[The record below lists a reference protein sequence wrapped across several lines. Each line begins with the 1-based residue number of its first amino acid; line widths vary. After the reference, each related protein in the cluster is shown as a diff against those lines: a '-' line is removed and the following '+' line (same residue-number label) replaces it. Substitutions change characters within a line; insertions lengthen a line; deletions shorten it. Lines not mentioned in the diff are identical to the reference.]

1 MKQTPDPGAGHDR
14 RQRTSQPARAAGRRG
29 LARMGRAVL
38 GGVLSGFAL
47 ANGALALCIALLAA
61 ASPTVRAA
69 DAAGAVSI
77 EAADTKSFQARID
90 SLLRI
95 GYDRP
100 DEALAGLRAMDAGD
114 AASPTERIALLQAR
128 AIVLAQS
135 GRAADAGQWI
145 DALTAQHDARADAG
159 VQLVRALL
167 AQTAGRL
174 DLAEPLAQSALA
186 TLRAACPAMPAAD
199 LRSAGDMAVRPDPQA
214 AHECNFR
221 AAWLATRILQ
231 RYWHGK
237 GVPTSAA
244 AQAQAGRDL
253 ALWAADS
260 RRLAISTADLAWRLV
275 RSDKLDAAQPLLH
288 QAQRLAE
295 RSGDP
300 ALQVRVK
307 MAEARIAHRREDP
320 DSVRRLADEALPL
333 AREAHSSRLETEL
346 LAFLSDVYA
355 KQRRPADALR
365 AAERA
370 LPVARRHK
378 DMAIELVLT
387 NNAGL
392 AKIGLGR
399 IAEGKQDL
407 ARVEQLARGA
417 GLTSLQAEALREYD
431 AALTSAGDLRGALDL
446 YHRERALNAE
456 TMSLAR
462 DAALKQLRLHND
474 RERKQRDIDLLA
486 RDNELK
492 GAEIVNR
499 ELMLRIWAV
508 AGVVLALSAATV
520 LLLYRRVRATN
531 RQLVASEAQLRVQSE
546 RDPLTNLANRR
557 QFLSVMHAE
566 QAKSGAE
573 TGFEGALLLV
583 DIDHFKHVN
592 DGHGHAAGDLVLC
605 EVARRLNEAV
615 RGDDLVVRWGGEE
628 FLVLAL
634 KVLAAQAEQLAE
646 RVLKVIGEA
655 PVMVDGRPVAITVS
669 IGYARFPLPPHVVP
683 LGWEQA
689 INLTDMALYTA
700 KSQGRNKSVGIVA
713 AEASAEPAL
722 KHIEADFEL
731 AWQDG
736 RVTLKI
742 APGPLALAA

>member
-1 MKQTPDPGAGHDR
+1 MHPTPEPGTGRDAQHGPCTPMHGASR
-14 RQRTSQPARAAGRRG
+14 HALARAGR
-29 LARMGRAVL
+29 VL
-38 GGVLSGFAL
+38 TGS
-47 ANGALALCIALLAA
+47 ALALALALLAA
-61 ASPTVRAA
+61 GPLAVRAHDAA
-69 DAAGAVSI
+69 DARLIDVT
-77 EAADTKSFQARID
+77 EAHAFQARID

-100 DEALAGLRAMDAGD
+100 DEALAGLRAIDAGD
-114 AASPTERIALLQAR
+114 AASRAERIALLQAR
-128 AIVLAQS
+128 GVVLAQS
-135 GRAADAGQWI
+135 GRAADAGVWVE
-145 DALTAQHDARADAG
+145 ALNAEHDARADAG
-159 VQLVRALL
+159 AKVVRAML

-186 TLRAACPAMPAAD
+186 DLHAACAAMPDAEPGGAD
-199 LRSAGDMAVRPDPQA
+199 LAVKPDPQA
-214 AHECNFR
+214 AHECNVR
-221 AAWLATRILQ
+221 AAWDAAQILR
-231 RYWHGK
+231 RYWQAK
-237 GVPTSAA
+237 GVATSAA
-244 AQAQAGRDL
+244 TQAQAGREL
-253 ALWAADS
+253 ALWSADS
-260 RRLAISTADLAWRLV
+260 YRLAISSADLAWHLV
-275 RSDKLDAAQPLLH
+275 GSDKLDAAQPLLR
-288 QAQRLAE
+288 QAQRLAA

-300 ALQVRVK
+300 ALQTQVK
-307 MAEARIAHRREDP
+307 MAEARISHRREDS

-333 AREAHSSRLETEL
+333 AREAHSPRLEAEL
-346 LAFLSDVYA
+346 LTFLSDVYV
-355 KQRRPADALR
+355 KQRHPADALR
-365 AAERA
+365 AVESA
-370 LPVARRHK
+370 LPIAHSHK
-378 DMAIELVLT
+378 DMAVELVLT

-407 ARVEQLARGA
+407 ARVEQFTRGA
-417 GLTSLQAEALREYD
+417 GLVALQAEALREFD

-446 YHRERALNAE
+446 YHRERKLNAE

-462 DAALKQLRLHND
+462 DAALKQLQLRND

-508 AGVVLALSAATV
+508 AGVVLALSTATV
-520 LLLYRRVRATN
+520 LLLHRRVRATN

-566 QAKSGAE
+566 QVKSGE
-573 TGFEGALLLV
+573 DSGFEGALLLV

-592 DGHGHAAGDLVLC
+592 DGHGHAAGDVVLC
-605 EVARRLNEAV
+605 EVAKRLNEAV

-634 KVLAAQAEQLAE
+634 KVPAAQAEQLAE
-646 RVLKVIGEA
+646 RVLKVIGER

-669 IGYARFPLPPHVVP
+669 IGYARFPLPPHVLP
-683 LGWEQA
+683 LGWERA

-722 KHIEADFEL
+722 MNIEADFER
-731 AWQDG
+731 AWQEG

>member
-1 MKQTPDPGAGHDR
+1 MMRETRCDAGACRGV
-14 RQRTSQPARAAGRRG
+14 QRAPCAAERGAGRRVP
-29 LARMGRAVL
+29 ARCAPARCAR
-38 GGVLSGFAL
+38 
-47 ANGALALCIALLAA
+47 ALALGLALLGAGPLA
-61 ASPTVRAA
+61 VRAQDALDAVPVEAA
-69 DAAGAVSI
+69 DA
-77 EAADTKSFQARID
+77 DPFQARLD
-90 SLLRI
+90 ALLRL

-100 DEALAGLRAMDAGD
+100 DEALAGLQAMDPGA
-114 AASPTERIALLQAR
+114 AASRAERIALLQAR
-128 AIVLAQS
+128 GVVLARS
-135 GRAADAGQWI
+135 GRAADAQTWI
-145 DALTAQHDARADAG
+145 DALNAQHDARAGAG
-159 VQLVRALL
+159 AQVVRALL
-167 AQTAGRL
+167 EKNAGRL
-174 DLAEPLAQSALA
+174 DRAEPLAQSALA
-186 TLRAACPAMPAAD
+186 GLRRACPSMPDADTGSGTESEIKPDPAA
-199 LRSAGDMAVRPDPQA
+199 
-214 AHECNFR
+214 AHDCNVR
-221 AAWLATRILQ
+221 AAWIATQILQ
-231 RYWHGK
+231 RYWQAK

-244 AQAQAGRDL
+244 SQAQAGREL
-253 ALWAADS
+253 ALWSADS
-260 RRLAISTADLAWRLV
+260 ARLALSSADLAWRLV
-275 RSDKLDAAQPLLH
+275 RSDKLDAAQPLLR
-288 QAQRLAE
+288 QAQRLAA

-300 ALQVRVK
+300 ALQARVK
-307 MAEARIAHRREDP
+307 MAEARIAHRREDS
-320 DSVRRLADEALPL
+320 DSVRRLVDEALPL
-333 AREAHSSRLETEL
+333 ARAAHSPRLEAEL
-346 LAFLSDVYA
+346 YAFLSDVHV
-355 KQRRPADALR
+355 KQRHPADALR
-365 AAERA
+365 AVERA
-370 LPVARRHK
+370 LPVARSHK
-378 DMAIELVLT
+378 DMQVELVLT

-407 ARVEQLARGA
+407 ARVEQLARDA
-417 GLTSLQAEALREYD
+417 GLSALRAEALREYD
-431 AALTSAGDLRGALDL
+431 AALMSAGDLRGALEL
-446 YHRERALNAE
+446 FHRERELNTE

-462 DAALKQLRLHND
+462 DAALASLRVRND

-492 GAEIVNR
+492 GAELVNR

-531 RQLVASEAQLRVQSE
+531 RRLVASEAQLRVQSE

-566 QAKSGAE
+566 QAKCGAE
-573 TGFEGALLLV
+573 AGFEGALLLV

-592 DGHGHAAGDLVLC
+592 DGHGHAAGDVVLC

-634 KVLAAQAEQLAE
+634 KVPAAQAEQLAA
-646 RVLKVIGEA
+646 RVLKMIGER

-669 IGYARFPLPPHVVP
+669 IGYARFPLPPHVLP

-700 KSQGRNKSVGIVA
+700 KSQGRNQSVGIVA
-713 AEASAEPAL
+713 ADASAEPAL
-722 KHIEADFEL
+722 KHIEADFER
-731 AWQDG
+731 AWQEG